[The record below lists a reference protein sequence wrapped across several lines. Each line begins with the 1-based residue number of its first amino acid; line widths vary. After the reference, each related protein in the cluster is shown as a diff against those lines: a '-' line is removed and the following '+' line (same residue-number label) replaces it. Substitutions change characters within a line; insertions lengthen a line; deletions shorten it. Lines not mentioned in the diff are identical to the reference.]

1 MSAFSMSELTV
12 DALNNIGCSKPISEQ
27 PVDIQFVEG
36 KRFLQP
42 LSWLTA

>member
-1 MSAFSMSELTV
+1 MSVCSTHELTV
-12 DALNNIGCSKPISEQ
+12 DALNNVRCLKLISEK

-42 LSWLTA
+42 LF